1 MEAKI
6 ISLIIGYVSGCF
18 LTAEA
23 VARHSAGK
31 CARDIGSG
39 NPGMANIMTNL
50 GFRAGILVLAG
61 DLGKTIAA
69 CLISYFIFQKDG
81 SIIRLYAGLGVV
93 LGHNFPFWNR
103 FRGGKGV
110 SATCMAL
117 AMYMF
122 WPGVL
127 CDMAGMFT
135 VIFTGW
141 LPLGAVVIPVAF
153 LFPAYMAG
161 GTEALVIDAVIAA
174 VMFSRHY
181 RGLDRIVK
189 GEEKKIMD
197 LAQIKDL
204 YRKYTS
210 RKK

>member
-1 MEAKI
+1 
-6 ISLIIGYVSGCF
+6 
-18 LTAEA
+18 
-23 VARHSAGK
+23 
-31 CARDIGSG
+31 
-39 NPGMANIMTNL
+39 
-50 GFRAGILVLAG
+50 
-61 DLGKTIAA
+61 
-69 CLISYFIFQKDG
+69 
-81 SIIRLYAGLGVV
+81 
-93 LGHNFPFWNR
+93 
-103 FRGGKGV
+103 
-110 SATCMAL
+110 
-117 AMYMF
+117 
-122 WPGVL
+122 
-127 CDMAGMFT
+127 MFT

-204 YRKYTS
+204 YRKYTG
-210 RKK
+210 RKD